1 MNREHYL
8 ESDSRSKNIY
18 QKLILLFF
26 WGNIHL
32 TFKALFLQSTLP
44 CVSESIRDPLR
55 AKYSNINEFSD
66 DSTPTLRRGIC
77 FDEFHLAFCLLAI
90 GGVPCLLFFVKY
102 F

>member
-32 TFKALFLQSTLP
+32 TFKGTDLNSLIRPKTGYKRI
-44 CVSESIRDPLR
+44 SER
-55 AKYSNINEFSD
+55 
-66 DSTPTLRRGIC
+66 
-77 FDEFHLAFCLLAI
+77 I
-90 GGVPCLLFFVKY
+90 GYTFFE
-102 F
+102 